1 MPIASWSMGLE
12 AYGSRM
18 PMASALQ
25 IILQEWGQVPTRARF
40 AMWCGRSEVNCLPA
54 RPSTHTNGAKDRG
67 DGWLWAMLL
76 HSIPRVS
83 AMLPYEVTVSSLW
96 EEIRSMSPRRPI
108 AIFKVLNST
117 PPQVIRIR

>member
-12 AYGSRM
+12 VYGSRT
-18 PMASALQ
+18 PMASVLQ

-40 AMWCGRSEVNCLPA
+40 AMWCGRSEVNCLSA
-54 RPSTHTNGAKDRG
+54 HPSTHTNGAKDRG

-76 HSIPRVS
+76 HSIPRAS
-83 AMLPYEVTVSSLW
+83 AMLPHEVTVSSLW

-117 PPQVIRIR
+117 PPQVIRKR